1 MTDENSPFYWY
12 DPSSVGWLH
21 RRKKD
26 GLEILNEDLA
36 RIVEANVNLVPD
48 PLLREL
54 LVEGLRGKLHA
65 KRGRKRLPSR
75 VARDL
80 YIVSLYDDL
89 LPRLQARAGKRSAA
103 GEKKWA
109 VNLAPAEKAYAIIG
123 RYMRIEPERVR
134 NLVSQL
140 KSR

>member
-48 PLLREL
+48 PLLREV